1 MSGQVHEAL
10 RATAVYHRCTHRNHT
25 RVQRQESIML
35 AVTCFQCGHTVEIS
49 PDADR
54 CALCGANLRRLID
67 VRSASRYFYTR
78 AAELSA
84 RGDVGAAL
92 HEVRRGLAYQPTS
105 ELHLLGAIL
114 CKRMGRLDEMRRH
127 VAAIPVDDVLR
138 GEAEWLLRSSQARR
152 RVAAGARA
160 EEESLLSDDE
170 LLPLSMDEVRPTS
183 HSVQRR
189 SGTRTAAFIVGLAA
203 VGVVGWGFW
212 QASSDW
218 AARLGFQ
225 PTPTLQTSIG
235 VDGAQGAPAQQIA
248 PPETLQETPAPENSP
263 TPFVSPYLA
272 DAARE
277 PLAATSP
284 EALLAGAAFDLK
296 TILIEAQRP
305 ELAET
310 VTGRLEGGRLV
321 LEGTV
326 PSVEEREALVA
337 LLELL
342 PTVEEVSAVNVRV
355 RPPATYTVQEGDT
368 LWDISMKLYGT
379 PARVQ
384 ALFEA
389 NRDVL
394 LSPDALRVGMVLK
407 TPPME

>member
-1 MSGQVHEAL
+1 
-10 RATAVYHRCTHRNHT
+10 
-25 RVQRQESIML
+25 ML

-92 HEVRRGLAYQPTS
+92 YEVRRGLAYQPTS

-160 EEESLLSDDE
+160 EEESPLSDDE

-189 SGTRTAAFIVGLAA
+189 SGTRTAAFIVG
-203 VGVVGWGFW
+203 
-212 QASSDW
+212 
-218 AARLGFQ
+218 
-225 PTPTLQTSIG
+225 
-235 VDGAQGAPAQQIA
+235 
-248 PPETLQETPAPENSP
+248 
-263 TPFVSPYLA
+263 
-272 DAARE
+272 
-277 PLAATSP
+277 
-284 EALLAGAAFDLK
+284 
-296 TILIEAQRP
+296 
-305 ELAET
+305 
-310 VTGRLEGGRLV
+310 
-321 LEGTV
+321 
-326 PSVEEREALVA
+326 
-337 LLELL
+337 
-342 PTVEEVSAVNVRV
+342 
-355 RPPATYTVQEGDT
+355 
-368 LWDISMKLYGT
+368 
-379 PARVQ
+379 
-384 ALFEA
+384 
-389 NRDVL
+389 
-394 LSPDALRVGMVLK
+394 
-407 TPPME
+407 